1 VLAGL
6 SAAADTR
13 AKNPWED
20 PAVNAFNRLPARTYA
35 MPLADDAAAFT
46 DDLEPATPFVKS
58 LNGDDLN
65 RASPPVYTEN
75 EEPVITEENIKFVFH
90 LPNGET
96 LEAINGS
103 ESDPEVVKASKAIAD
118 KVAELCG
125 NIHPKQ
131 LSNVY
136 YALSQ
141 SALSVNVNGGF
152 LAHGISSNEHMAVTF
167 TLSRDDETG
176 AVTIKYSE
184 PKDFPVKFSWTTTI
198 DVEGKSTTTPMRIED
213 RADGAR

>member
-1 VLAGL
+1 
-6 SAAADTR
+6 
-13 AKNPWED
+13 
-20 PAVNAFNRLPARTYA
+20 
-35 MPLADDAAAFT
+35 M
-46 DDLEPATPFVKS
+46 
-58 LNGDDLN
+58 
-65 RASPPVYTEN
+65 
-75 EEPVITEENIKFVFH
+75 FH
-90 LPNGET
+90 LPQGET
-96 LEAINGS
+96 LEAVNGS
-103 ESDPEVVKASKAIAD
+103 ESDPVVVKASKAIAD

-198 DVEGKSTTTPMRIED
+198 DVEGNSTTTPMRI
-213 RADGAR
+213 DGD